1 MRIAVYPGSFDP
13 MTKGHLDIIE
23 RGSKMF
29 DKLVVAI
36 LVNSSKTPCFTTQ
49 ERMDMISESV
59 SHLENVVVEHFE
71 GLLVHYMEKNNYQ
84 YVLRGLRAL
93 ADFENEFQMASMNKK
108 LYPDIEVVILMT
120 NIKYSFIS
128 STLIREIIKFGGDL
142 KDMVPE
148 LVYKKISQ
156 KYGRVIDEDNSLVK

>member
-1 MRIAVYPGSFDP
+1 
-13 MTKGHLDIIE
+13 
-23 RGSKMF
+23 
-29 DKLVVAI
+29 
-36 LVNSSKTPCFTTQ
+36 
-49 ERMDMISESV
+49 
-59 SHLENVVVEHFE
+59 
-71 GLLVHYMEKNNYQ
+71 MEKNNYK

-108 LYPDIEVVILMT
+108 LYPEIEVVILMT

-148 LVYKKISQ
+148 LVYKKINQ
-156 KYGRVIDEDNSLVK
+156 KYGRVNDEDNSAVK

>member
-36 LVNSSKTPCFTTQ
+36 LVNSSKTPCFTTL
-49 ERMDMISESV
+49 ERMEMIEESV
-59 SHLENVVVEHFE
+59 KHLDNVQVEHFE
-71 GLLVHYMEKNNYQ
+71 GLLVHYMEKNNYK

-108 LYPDIEVVILMT
+108 LYPEIEVVILMT

-148 LVYKKISQ
+148 LVYKKIDQ
-156 KYGRVIDEDNSLVK
+156 KYGRVNDEDNSAVK